1 VENRSWDSKD
11 KVIETRK
18 TANYGF
24 TTMAQTTT
32 FPYIYRASYDKPC
45 KLAFYGM
52 TPLVVV
58 LVAYCLKLEMKITPA
73 KYINCLSVY
82 IH

>member
-1 VENRSWDSKD
+1 MGLKRQGCRNEENCQLWLHY
-11 KVIETRK
+11 
-18 TANYGF
+18 YGSDYHMPIHIRIGHHM
-24 TTMAQTTT
+24 T
-32 FPYIYRASYDKPC
+32 KPC

-52 TPLVVV
+52 IPLVVV
-58 LVAYCLKLEMKITPA
+58 LVACCLKLEMKITPA